1 MCKACRPRASPWR
14 VHAAAPRR
22 PPWSCC
28 SGPASSVVESSAASS
43 SRNLGMDDDS
53 TTSKGTTDRAFLGVQ
68 NFFYSA
74 RLFSTTDGLKIS
86 RVATKHCVKHCL
98 TDTASNFEA
107 FKCVL
112 AHGNNTALAFQ
123 FTASANYLNEVF
135 IWIMCLSVAGQIKHG
150 LGRVFPGTSKAIQ

>member
-1 MCKACRPRASPWR
+1 MES
-14 VHAAAPRR
+14 
-22 PPWSCC
+22 SC
-28 SGPASSVVESSAASS
+28 SGPASSAMESSAASS
-43 SRNLGMDDDS
+43 SRNSGMDDDFI
-53 TTSKGTTDRAFLGVQ
+53 TSKGTTDRAFLGVQ
-68 NFFYSA
+68 KKYSA

-98 TDTASNFEA
+98 TNTASNFEA

-123 FTASANYLNEVF
+123 FTASANYLNGVF

-150 LGRVFPGTSKAIQ
+150 LITMGAKMITKIILETILFCRVSPGTSKAIQ